1 MYSEKRTV
9 CRGGKLMQ
17 TTFKQEIYHYRIPT
31 DSKGTYTS
39 FIKSF
44 FEFSD
49 FEEKDY
55 QWFVN
60 VIRVDDPSTEVILD
74 SVPKYYELKVPPI
87 VWSEEGARKREILI
101 ENLELYKYFDGSIT
115 SKKSLKKWKEDYRK
129 FLGTVRYTETEKLI
143 LFYEELNSLLLKQ
156 LRVGFENKKKTEIGE
171 IYQRIDSL
179 KEQINHL
186 RTTEFP
192 SLKVPQDI

>member
-1 MYSEKRTV
+1 MYSEKRTL

-49 FEEKDY
+49 LEEKDY
-55 QWFVN
+55 EWFVKTIK
-60 VIRVDDPSTEVILD
+60 VLDPREYSNFDEP
-74 SVPKYYELKVPPI
+74 PKYFELVVP
-87 VWSEEGARKREILI
+87 VVLTEECLRKREILI

-115 SKKSLKKWKEDYRK
+115 SKKHLKKWKEDYRK
-129 FLGTVRYTETEKLI
+129 FLGTVKHTETEKLI
-143 LFYEELNSLLLKQ
+143 LFYEELHSLLLKQ
-156 LRVGFENKKKTEIGE
+156 LRDGFESKKKTEIGE

-179 KEQINHL
+179 KEQIKHL
-186 RTTEFP
+186 RNAEFP

>member
-1 MYSEKRTV
+1 MYSEKGTLC
-9 CRGGKLMQ
+9 CRGKLMK
-17 TTFKQEIYHYRIPT
+17 TKTKQ
-31 DSKGTYTS
+31 
-39 FIKSF
+39 
-44 FEFSD
+44 
-49 FEEKDY
+49 
-55 QWFVN
+55 
-60 VIRVDDPSTEVILD
+60 
-74 SVPKYYELKVPPI
+74 
-87 VWSEEGARKREILI
+87 
-101 ENLELYKYFDGSIT
+101 
-115 SKKSLKKWKEDYRK
+115 
-129 FLGTVRYTETEKLI
+129 ETEKLI